1 MTDLS
6 TAAAW
11 SGSRRLDGRCMISFV
26 PATSPSFERLV
37 LAADA
42 ARRAWRDAGPAAR
55 QGAAEA
61 LVDALLDLA
70 EALVAR
76 EDFAAAGRLLNEAHA
91 VLPERPPA
99 LAARFEA
106 IAGRLILSGPPETAA
121 PAGAAPPRRAA
132 VLPAA
137 SATAASAPSRGG
149 RLPGAPEVAGAA
161 PSVPAEQ
168 AHVQT
173 VWFGTNRR
181 PLDPAAPTR
190 AFGDERDHRLHVGT
204 CEVYVP
210 KSHRFGSLGSSWFW
224 RLITRTDDRL
234 KLQAVRVLA
243 DAEFWAGLRAKVR
256 GAPDGEQQALV
267 FIHGYNVSFEEAALR
282 AGQIAEDLRPPGVT
296 AFFSWP
302 SKGSLAGY
310 PADEAT
316 IEYSVPYLR
325 DFLVR
330 VVRESGARR
339 VHVIAHSMGNRGLMR
354 ALEDIARD
362 AALRGTVK
370 FGQIILAAPDIDAAV
385 FRQVAAVYPQLSERT
400 TLYASPGDRA
410 LEVSK
415 RLHQYPRAGF
425 TPPVTVVP
433 GVDTIEVPQL
443 NLLALGHGYFA
454 DFAGVLEDIH
464 HLLRHSTPPGQ
475 RQRPRPAGGHW
486 LIKA

>member
-1 MTDLS
+1 
-6 TAAAW
+6 
-11 SGSRRLDGRCMISFV
+11 MIPAM
-26 PATSPSFERLV
+26 PATPPSFEQLLR
-37 LAADA
+37 AADA
-42 ARRAWRDAGPAAR
+42 ARRAWRAAGPAR
-55 QGAAEA
+55 RPDAAPA
-61 LVDALLDLA
+61 LATALLNLA
-70 EALVAR
+70 EACLERGAT
-76 EDFAAAGRLLNEAHA
+76 GEAHA
-91 VLPERPPA
+91 LMDELRSLLAHLPAELKRRLAALEGRLAPAPATSAPPPA
-99 LAARFEA
+99 PASPTRRQAAMPPPPA
-106 IAGRLILSGPPETAA
+106 PAPSGPK
-121 PAGAAPPRRAA
+121 
-132 VLPAA
+132 
-137 SATAASAPSRGG
+137 RGG
-149 RLPGAPEVAGAA
+149 KLPGAPAKNSAA
-161 PSVPAEQ
+161 DTQSFKKATEQ
-168 AHVQT
+168 ARVQT

-181 PLDPAAPTR
+181 PLDPATPAR
-190 AFGDERDHRLHVGT
+190 AFGDERDARLHVGT

-210 KSHRFGSLGSSWFW
+210 RSHKFGSLGSSWFW
-224 RLITRTDDRL
+224 RVITRTDDRL

-243 DAEFWAGLRAKVR
+243 DAEFWAGLRAKIQA
-256 GAPDGEQQALV
+256 APEGDQQALV

-316 IEYSVPYLR
+316 IEWSVPFIR

-330 VVRESGARR
+330 VARDSGARR

-354 ALEDIARD
+354 ALEDIAQD
-362 AALRGTVK
+362 AALRGAVK

-385 FRQVAAVYPQLSERT
+385 FQQVAAVYPQLSERT
-400 TLYASPGDRA
+400 TLYASPGDKA

-443 NLLALGHGYFA
+443 DLLALGHGYFA

-464 HLLRHSTPPGQ
+464 HLLRHNTPPGK
-475 RQRPRPAGGHW
+475 RQRPRPAGSHW
-486 LIKA
+486 LIKT